1 MKETSHPHSSKL
13 RLHRRVT
20 PGAFLITKCL
30 NPRLEVIDS
39 AIAAEICSALCFYA
53 REGQIH
59 LAAFVVML
67 DHWHA
72 VFATSDEKNISER
85 MNIMDSWIGKQ
96 TVAALK
102 AMRCGW
108 QRGFHDTEI
117 RSAKQFQFFC
127 AYVEENPVRVGL
139 VKSASDCAWS
149 SANPQYQWHLLDLGR
164 GDSSQIAVRRPAP
177 TFSGRVWEPGKGRS
191 PRGL

>member
-1 MKETSHPHSSKL
+1 MTETSHPHSSKL

-30 NPRLEVIDS
+30 DPRLEVIDS
-39 AIAAEICSALCFYA
+39 TIAAEICSTLCFYA

-72 VFATSDEKNISER
+72 VFATSDGKNISER
-85 MNIMDSWIGKQ
+85 MNIMDGWIGKQ
-96 TVAALK
+96 TAAALK

-108 QRGFHDTEI
+108 QQGFHDAEI
-117 RSAKQFQFFC
+117 RSAKQFQFSC
-127 AYVEENPVRVGL
+127 VYVEENPIRRGL
-139 VKSASDCAWS
+139 VKSPSDWAWS
-149 SANPQYQWHLLDLGR
+149 SANPQYQRHL
-164 GDSSQIAVRRPAP
+164 ARPWP
-177 TFSGRVWEPGKGRS
+177 WSF
-191 PRGL
+191 